1 MTHESKK
8 LLKDLFSF
16 LDLFQQQKAYD
27 KNLRR
32 NKPKLDAWWII
43 IPKLLFALDEI
54 ILVAIDIMCKLRLFS
69 NSQSF
74 VNNNRINIDLSI
86 CLYKL

>member
-32 NKPKLDAWWII
+32 NKPKLDA
-43 IPKLLFALDEI
+43 
-54 ILVAIDIMCKLRLFS
+54 
-69 NSQSF
+69 
-74 VNNNRINIDLSI
+74 
-86 CLYKL
+86 